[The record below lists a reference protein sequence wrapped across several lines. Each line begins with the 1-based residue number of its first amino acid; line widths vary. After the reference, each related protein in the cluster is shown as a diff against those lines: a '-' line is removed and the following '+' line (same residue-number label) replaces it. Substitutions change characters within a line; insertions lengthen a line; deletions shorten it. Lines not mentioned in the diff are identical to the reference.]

1 MSHVAT
7 RTRLLRAGQS
17 QPPDW
22 AVLSLVC
29 LAQFMVVLD
38 VAIVNVALPAIRN
51 DLGLTISGMQ
61 WVVNGYAIAFAGF
74 LLLGG
79 RAADLYG
86 RKRVFLLGLG
96 LFTLASL
103 VGGLAQNDAW
113 LLGARVAQGLGGAV
127 LAPATLTILTTTFP
141 EGPRRARALGVW
153 SALAGAGG
161 AAGALLGGILTDLA
175 SWRWILFVN
184 VPVGVLAFAAAWVLL
199 RDTRDERAPRSL
211 DVLGSVLV
219 TGGLMTLVYA
229 IVSTETYPWGSARTV
244 STLLIATAL
253 LVWFVV
259 HEALFARAPLMPLG
273 IFRRR
278 AVTVSNLI
286 MFFVG
291 AAVFTSWFLLSLY
304 MQNVLGYSPLKAGL
318 AFLPQ
323 TAAIIV
329 GAQIGARLVSRTG
342 PRPLLLIGP
351 VISAAGLF
359 WLSDIDAHGTYLR
372 TLLVPGVLVTLGVG
386 LSFTPLAWAATAGVP
401 RAQAGLASGLINT
414 TRQVGGALGL
424 AVLSTVAADYT
435 RSLLIS
441 EGQPPAAASG
451 QASGP
456 VSTAVTSAL
465 ASGYGRAF
473 VVASVLALAAAAT
486 ALALPKPAGPGAQP
500 AESAA
505 PPAQGARRTRQGV
518 GFVGSRPSTRCSARR
533 TRAAAGYTARTRP
546 GVRNQAGRRPCCSP
560 LRRGPGGRVDRSKLP
575 GRCADVL

>member
-1 MSHVAT
+1 
-7 RTRLLRAGQS
+7 
-17 QPPDW
+17 
-22 AVLSLVC
+22 
-29 LAQFMVVLD
+29 
-38 VAIVNVALPAIRN
+38 
-51 DLGLTISGMQ
+51 
-61 WVVNGYAIAFAGF
+61 
-74 LLLGG
+74 
-79 RAADLYG
+79 
-86 RKRVFLLGLG
+86 
-96 LFTLASL
+96 
-103 VGGLAQNDAW
+103 
-113 LLGARVAQGLGGAV
+113 
-127 LAPATLTILTTTFP
+127 
-141 EGPRRARALGVW
+141 VW

-161 AAGALLGGILTDLA
+161 AAGALLGGILTDLV

-244 STLLIATAL
+244 GTLLVATAL

-259 HEALFARAPLMPLG
+259 HEARFARAPLMPLG

-304 MQNVLGYSPLKAGL
+304 MQNVLGYSPLEAGL
-318 AFLPQ
+318 GFLPQ
-323 TAAIIV
+323 TVAIII
-329 GAQIGARLVSRTG
+329 GAQIGARLVSRIG

-359 WLSDIDAHGTYLR
+359 WLSDIDAHGTYLGS
-372 TLLVPGVLVTLGVG
+372 LLVPGVLVTLGVG

-451 QASGP
+451 QTSGS
-456 VSTAVTSAL
+456 VSTAVAAAL

-473 VVASVLALAAAAT
+473 VVASVLALAAAVT
-486 ALALPKPAGPGAQP
+486 ALALPKPAQPAGPGAQP
-500 AESAA
+500 ADPAAERASKDAVESAA
-505 PPAQGARRTRQGV
+505 GAPVEESTLSGLVHVPDAAPPE
-518 GFVGSRPSTRCSARR
+518 
-533 TRAAAGYTARTRP
+533 
-546 GVRNQAGRRPCCSP
+546 
-560 LRRGPGGRVDRSKLP
+560 P
-575 GRCADVL
+575 GREVASPGEGRPLASPREPGRE

>member
-7 RTRLLRAGQS
+7 RTRALRAAQGH
-17 QPPDW
+17 PPDW

-38 VAIVNVALPAIRN
+38 IAIVNVALPAIRN
-51 DLGLTISGMQ
+51 DLGLTTSGMQ

-103 VGGLAQNDAW
+103 AGGLAQNDAW
-113 LLGARVAQGLGGAV
+113 LLAARVAQGLGGAV

-161 AAGALLGGILTDLA
+161 AAGALLGGVLTDLV

-199 RDTRDERAPRSL
+199 RDTRDEGAPRSL
-211 DVLGSVLV
+211 DVLGSILV
-219 TGGLMTLVYA
+219 TGGLMMLVYA
-229 IVSTETYPWGSARTV
+229 IVNTENYPWGSARSV
-244 STLLIATAL
+244 GTLLIATVL

-259 HEALFARAPLMPLG
+259 HEARSRAPLMPLG
-273 IFRRR
+273 IFQRR

-286 MFFVG
+286 MFLVG

-323 TAAIIV
+323 TVAIII
-329 GAQIGARLVSRTG
+329 GAQIGARLVPRIG
-342 PRPLLLIGP
+342 PRPLLLVGP
-351 VISAAGLF
+351 TISAAGLF
-359 WLSDIDAHGTYLR
+359 WLSGMGADGTYLG
-372 TLLVPGVLVTLGVG
+372 TLFVPGVLVTLGVG
-386 LSFTPLAWAATAGVP
+386 LAFTPLAWAATAGVP
-401 RAQAGLASGLINT
+401 RTQAGLASGLINT

-435 RSLLIS
+435 RSLLIA
-441 EGQPPAAASG
+441 EGRPAAAASG
-451 QASGP
+451 QTGGTPSA
-456 VSTAVTSAL
+456 AVASAL

-473 VVASVLALAAAAT
+473 VVASVLSLAAAVT
-486 ALALPKPAGPGAQP
+486 ALALPKPAQP
-500 AESAA
+500 ATPSPEPAAHSAGQSPEPAAHSAQDSPESAA
-505 PPAQGARRTRQGV
+505 RTAPGEPAQASALSGLVRVPGESGRASG
-518 GFVGSRPSTRCSARR
+518 RPL
-533 TRAAAGYTARTRP
+533 AA
-546 GVRNQAGRRPCCSP
+546 
-560 LRRGPGGRVDRSKLP
+560 PGGTEDE
-575 GRCADVL
+575 